1 VPAVFTCVND
11 YADLSGELSLWH
23 QAFRARLVLPP
34 QRNPFRAVTV
44 AHAPGE
50 ESTTWYCANSFFY
63 AVQGYE
69 GDMEAIRDGHEP
81 VKVSPNP
88 NLSPN
93 PPPGG
98 GLMLAGAARERRG
111 GRSHKILGMDEG
123 GAVVSL
129 LLRLP
134 ARVSY
139 RRRA

>member
-1 VPAVFTCVND
+1 MFTCVND

-81 VKVSPNP
+81 VKVSAWFSVR
-88 NLSPN
+88 L
-93 PPPGG
+93 
-98 GLMLAGAARERRG
+98 GLRDRRG
-111 GRSHKILGMDEG
+111 CRCRD
-123 GAVVSL
+123 SL
-129 LLRLP
+129 EQRQ
-134 ARVSY
+134 ARASTWSKTPTHG
-139 RRRA
+139 